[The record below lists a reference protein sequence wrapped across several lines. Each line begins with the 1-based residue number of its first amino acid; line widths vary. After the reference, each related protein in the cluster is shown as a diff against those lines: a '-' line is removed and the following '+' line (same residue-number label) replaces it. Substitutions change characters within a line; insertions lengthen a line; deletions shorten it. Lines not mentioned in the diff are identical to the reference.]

1 MVNLHGVGAAY
12 LRFATQVGSVH
23 KKDQNNYKKIDLM
36 MDEVLSGKKI
46 SISDLEDEKISSLAS
61 KAIRIQEKLKIE
73 IDEAENERDQVKK
86 LISNMSHQLKTPLA
100 NVMMYQ
106 ELLEDENLQLENRKK
121 FQWKMKNQLEKIHW
135 ILNSLFKMI
144 RLEQNDIS
152 FAAENL
158 SIKKTLTR
166 AVNGVIEKAEKR
178 DISINIDEFVD
189 ILLWHNEK
197 WTSEALENI
206 LENAVKYTDK
216 GGNITISLHKY
227 EMYTAISIVDNG
239 KGIKKEEQVKIFH
252 RFYRSPDVEDIEGS
266 GIGLYLSKL
275 ILEKENGYITVE
287 SQYKKGSKF
296 TVLLQNC
303 KN

>member
-1 MVNLHGVGAAY
+1 MNFISYGIATVGIGLAVFFY
-12 LRFATQVGSVH
+12 
-23 KKDQNNYKKIDLM
+23 KKDQSNYRKIDLM

-46 SISDLEDEKISSLAS
+46 TISDLEDEKISSLAS

-121 FQWKMKNQLEKIHW
+121 FQGKMKNQLEKIHW
-135 ILNSLFKMI
+135 ILNSLFKMV
-144 RLEQNDIS
+144 RLEQNAIS
-152 FAAENL
+152 FEAENL

-166 AVNGVIEKAEKR
+166 AVNGVIGKAENK
-178 DISINIDEFVD
+178 DISINIDEFLD
-189 ILLWHNEK
+189 IVLWHNEK

-206 LENAVKYTDK
+206 LENAVKYSDK
-216 GGNITISLHKY
+216 GGKITISLHKY
-227 EMYTAISIVDNG
+227 EMYTAISIIDNG
-239 KGIKKEEQVKIFH
+239 RGIKKEEQIKIFH
-252 RFYRSPDVEDIEGS
+252 RFYRSPDVEDVEGS

-275 ILEKENGYITVE
+275 IVEKENGYITVE
-287 SQYKKGSKF
+287 SQYKKGTKF